1 VAPEEAAVSVVLEA
15 VSAPLG
21 PFALTVDLVA
31 AARVTAVFGAS
42 GAGKTSLLEIVA
54 GLRRP
59 ATGRVVLNGRVL
71 DDTAAGVHIP
81 SRLRGVGYV
90 PQDDTLFPHLSVA
103 ANLGYARAVSL
114 AAATRV
120 ADVLELGPLLSRR
133 PAGLSGGERRR
144 VALGRALLSSPEV
157 LLLDEPLTGLDA
169 PLKERVL
176 SYFVRIRD
184 EFAIPTLYV
193 SHAPEEVLAL
203 ADEVVVLERGC
214 VVTRGRPVDVFVPSS
229 APAWQA
235 FAHRTD
241 AFP

>member
-1 VAPEEAAVSVVLEA
+1 MSVVLEA

>member
-1 VAPEEAAVSVVLEA
+1 MSVVLEA

-229 APAWQA
+229 APTWQA